1 MSRSKADAD
10 AAGDRMRDADS
21 EKSWANATAQPSDPV
36 AGLAGVELTL
46 PRGRHDDHVV
56 TSWQAPKATR
66 QTGKQTLRSEEAP
79 SSLPGLVRV
88 APTSDPHRGG
98 ND

>member
-1 MSRSKADAD
+1 M
-10 AAGDRMRDADS
+10 
-21 EKSWANATAQPSDPV
+21 T
-36 AGLAGVELTL
+36 GLASRLA
-46 PRGRHDDHVV
+46 
-56 TSWQAPKATR
+56 QAPKATR